1 MRQWDCGLVVVHGG
15 ASVGLEIKLGE
26 LMVEPA
32 LNYSDGLSLNLGQVV
47 AVR

>member
-26 LMVEPA
+26 LD
-32 LNYSDGLSLNLGQVV
+32 LGFYRSL
-47 AVR
+47 APKC